1 MGLFNFKKSKSKN
14 ENEKLPYEAQ
24 LYLLAISA
32 LQNGEHQK
40 SLDLFNNLINNH
52 MNKSNLTDQE
62 AGFYYN
68 RSIAKTQLNDIEG
81 AINDLKTS
89 IKIHELN
96 QAYYE
101 LFRLYQFKEEPQK
114 GLTYLIKA
122 YELGNENAEQILRE
136 NTNYFNQ

>member
-1 MGLFNFKKSKSKN
+1 MGLFNFNKKTKES
-14 ENEKLPYEAQ
+14 EKLPYEAQ

-32 LQNGEHQK
+32 LQNSEYQK
-40 SLDLFNNLINNH
+40 SLDLFNDLINNH

-68 RSIAKTQLNDIEG
+68 RSIAKTQLDDIDG

-89 IKIHELN
+89 VKIHELE

-114 GLTYLIKA
+114 GLTYLIRA
-122 YELGNENAEQILRE
+122 YELGNDNAEKILRE